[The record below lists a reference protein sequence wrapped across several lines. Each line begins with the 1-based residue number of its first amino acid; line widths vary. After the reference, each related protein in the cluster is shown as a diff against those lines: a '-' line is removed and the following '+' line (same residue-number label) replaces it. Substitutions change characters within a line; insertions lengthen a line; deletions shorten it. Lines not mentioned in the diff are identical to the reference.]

1 MNWHHMI
8 DLETIDTAPTAGILS
23 IGIVAFN
30 PDTGELGPTLY
41 RRLGYD
47 QARMYGTESASTIEW
62 WQRQDA
68 TVRTEAFTAEHDA
81 TIAAFE
87 VAEFIRHTAGVWGNG
102 ATFDIT
108 ITEHWLNV
116 LGAGVPY
123 KPWVVCDCRTI
134 EAAAKRIGITRKQF
148 IRRGDHHNA
157 LDDAIYQAEY
167 ISGMWRGLTVRPVVQ
182 LPEVDSIHM
191 SPNPDSTPYQAYEID
206 AMRSALTDAGVPFR
220 PFRRH
225 DFVRTGDADSF
236 PAIEDGHGEV
246 VLNYC
251 RVCKRGESELSA
263 SCTGAP

>member
-1 MNWHHMI
+1 MTAFHHMI

-47 QARMYGTESASTIEW
+47 QARMYGTESADTLQW
-62 WQRQDA
+62 WSRQNPA
-68 TVRTEAFTAEHDA
+68 TRSEAFTAEHDA

-123 KPWVVCDCRTI
+123 RYGMSRDCRTV
-134 EAAAKRIGITRKQF
+134 EELARYIGITRKQF

-182 LPEVDSIHM
+182 LPPER
-191 SPNPDSTPYQAYEID
+191 NEA
-206 AMRSALTDAGVPFR
+206 ALTFGSDTAYREPMYVKGIATGYSDALEDIKTQLDALGIAHR
-220 PFRRH
+220 P
-225 DFVRTGDADSF
+225 
-236 PAIEDGHGEV
+236 
-246 VLNYC
+246 
-251 RVCKRGESELSA
+251 SE
-263 SCTGAP
+263 PRKP

>member
-1 MNWHHMI
+1 MTALHHMI

-62 WQRQDA
+62 WSRQNPA
-68 TVRTEAFTAEHDA
+68 TRAEAFTAEHDA

-108 ITEHWLNV
+108 ITEHWLRV
-116 LGAGVPY
+116 LGIGISYDHRCVR
-123 KPWVVCDCRTI
+123 DCRTI
-134 EAAAKRIGITRKQF
+134 EELARYIGITRKQF

-167 ISGMWRGLTVRPVVQ
+167 ISGMWRGLTVRPVTDVNVLRARFEMVFSQPPYEFNMEKYPQDSAWPGNYIDYHVQ
-182 LPEVDSIHM
+182 
-191 SPNPDSTPYQAYEID
+191 TAWCGYQA
-206 AMRSALTDAGVPFR
+206 P
-220 PFRRH
+220 
-225 DFVRTGDADSF
+225 RT
-236 PAIEDGHGEV
+236 
-246 VLNYC
+246 
-251 RVCKRGESELSA
+251 
-263 SCTGAP
+263 